1 MVITYNGLEFFK
13 VQFGNMV
20 IALNPVSKRS
30 KIKITEPRFK
40 TDIAVV
46 SFKHPDFDGVGSLS
60 SKDGKKPFIIN
71 GSGEYEVKGVFVEGF
86 SSKTSYQGQEGINT
100 IYKISLEGIT
110 LGFLGSLG
118 TKNLS
123 DKVFSQLENV
133 DVLFVPIGGDGVLKA
148 GEAYKLAVKLS
159 PKMIIPMHFGL
170 VGEKDALKKF
180 LKEEGSGNSK
190 PMEKLT
196 LKKSDLIGKEGEI
209 IVLSH
214 L

>member
-46 SFKHPDFDGVGSLS
+46 SFKHADFDGTGGLS
-60 SKDGKKPFIIN
+60 SKDTKKTFVIN
-71 GSGEYEVKGVFVEGF
+71 GPGEYEVKGVFVEGF
-86 SSKTSYQGQEGINT
+86 PSKTSYQEQEGINT

-110 LGFLGSLG
+110 LGFLGALG
-118 TKNLS
+118 SKDLS
-123 DKVFSQLENV
+123 DKVFGQLENI
-133 DVLFVPIGGDGVLKA
+133 DVLFVPIGGNEVLKA

-190 PMEKLT
+190 PLDKLT
-196 LKKSDLIGKEGEI
+196 LKKSDLVGKEGEI

-214 L
+214 S